1 MIGKCTT
8 IFGSW
13 LEHPKFYMVLKS
25 SKGNDVVHNITHFQ
39 MAMLKSKIPPTLP
52 PKHKNC
58 TIFLVY

>member
-13 LEHPKFYMVLKS
+13 LEHPKFYMAWKS
-25 SKGNDVVHNITHFQ
+25 SKCNDVLHNITHFQ
-39 MAMLKSKIPPTLP
+39 MAIKKKTFPPTLP

-58 TIFLVY
+58 TMSLVY